1 MDVFNLENPNEWGP
15 EALNLFEELELGNEG
30 YERGDL
36 FYKRHGGETVAFLH
50 YCSKQGIIDLLES
63 CGFIIVHVP
72 IEESALRGG
81 DKPVF
86 SLSSNFHTTK
96 EVKPENISN

>member
-1 MDVFNLENPNEWGP
+1 MPIQHFYSNTYE
-15 EALNLFEELELGNEG
+15 LNQFIL
-30 YERGDL
+30 
-36 FYKRHGGETVAFLH
+36 KRRKAT
-50 YCSKQGIIDLLES
+50 IIIHHVHPD
-63 CGFIIVHVP
+63 GFTIVHVP